1 MKIEPKDKKKLLQAA
16 LGKINSDLL
25 VKDVRLVN
33 VLTGEIYPA
42 NVFVSAGMI
51 AHVEYRDLKADLDKA
66 DKVIDAKGAYLI
78 PGFVDAHMHIESS
91 MMTPRNFAKAVI
103 PCGTTTVVTDPH
115 EIANVWGLDGVRYMY
130 EASEGL
136 PMRQL
141 LDVPSCVPSVPG
153 LEHAGAELSL
163 IHI

>member
-78 PGFVDAHMHIESS
+78 PDRKS
-91 MMTPRNFAKAVI
+91 
-103 PCGTTTVVTDPH
+103 
-115 EIANVWGLDGVRYMY
+115 
-130 EASEGL
+130 
-136 PMRQL
+136 
-141 LDVPSCVPSVPG
+141 DV
-153 LEHAGAELSL
+153 
-163 IHI
+163 